1 MTQRSI
7 TIYVPPQDYPFF
19 KAALE
24 TLAGDIITDQE
35 AGQRGTKLSKMIL
48 MIATAYIGN
57 CDETTR
63 LMKEIKNLTTF
74 ESRYDSQ
81 PVEAR
86 QGEKN
91 GMES

>member
-57 CDETTR
+57 CDETTK
-63 LMKEIKNLTTF
+63 LMLQIKQLITF
-74 ESRYDSQ
+74 ETRYSR
-81 PVEAR
+81 
-86 QGEKN
+86 
-91 GMES
+91 